1 METVEKK
8 SKDLFNRMVKAGRR
22 TYFISV
28 REAKNNQK
36 YITITESKLVEKDKF
51 DRFSIMVFQDKVSD
65 FVDALEA
72 ACEVVA

>member
-1 METVEKK
+1 MEKTAEK

-36 YITITESKLVEKDKF
+36 YITITESKLIEKDKF
-51 DRFSIMVFQDKVSD
+51 DRFSIMVFQDTVSD
-65 FVDALEA
+65 FVSALED

>member
-1 METVEKK
+1 MDTVEKK

-22 TYFISV
+22 TYFIAV
-28 REAKNNQK
+28 REAKNSQK
-36 YITITESKLVEKDKF
+36 YITITESKLVDKDKF

>member
-1 METVEKK
+1 METMEKK

-36 YITITESKLVEKDKF
+36 YITITESKLVDKDKF

-65 FVDALEA
+65 FVDALEDA
-72 ACEVVA
+72 SEVVA